1 MLRIDRVA
9 LSLVLSLGFASLAFA
24 QTPPATQPQP
34 EPEKKSLKDRLK
46 EPDQGGGIHLTE
58 HFAIVF
64 GGIKQGSGI
73 ALGPAVSTKFKDG
86 GFAQLKAVYSVKQ
99 FKLVQARYDTRRFW
113 SDRAIVI
120 SRVRWQDA
128 PELPLY
134 HIGPDSPD
142 ARVDYSEKKT
152 EASSRASLKVSP
164 LVTVNLGF
172 GAERYTTSGGRT
184 NLDPNFL
191 DALAALGLT
200 PAPPLGIGTKPT
212 FGHAFMGV
220 GLDSRAPSSD
230 YSRRG
235 RFAEAELHAYNDW
248 KGGQDSFRRLE
259 LTAQQLIPT
268 HAERGVIDLSARA
281 WLSQSSDPLGV
292 PFYLM
297 PTLGGGDLL
306 KAYPSYRFRD
316 RNALLLKSEYR
327 WAVHKMVDIAGV
339 YEAGKVAPRVNGLK
353 LENMAHSVA
362 IGLRGHTDKAS
373 LFRADLAYGSEG
385 LGFRIGFSSGGS

>member
-1 MLRIDRVA
+1 MLRFDRFA
-9 LSLVLSLGFASLAFA
+9 LSLVFGLAFALPAFA
-24 QTPPATQPQP
+24 QTPPAASPQP

-46 EPDQGGGIHLTE
+46 EPDQGGGLHLTE

-73 ALGPAVSTKFKDG
+73 ALGPALSTKFKDG

-99 FKLVQARYDTRRFW
+99 FKLVQVRYDTRRFW

-120 SRVRWQDA
+120 SRARWQDA

-134 HIGPDSPD
+134 RLGPDSPD
-142 ARVDYSEKKT
+142 VRVDYSEKKT
-152 EASSRASLKVSP
+152 EVSSRGTFKVAP
-164 LVTVNLGF
+164 LMTVNLGY
-172 GAERYTTSGGRT
+172 GVERYTTGGGRID
-184 NLDPNFL
+184 LDPEF
-191 DALAALGLT
+191 LGLL
-200 PAPPLGIGTKPT
+200 APVPGLGTKPT
-212 FGHAFMGV
+212 FGHAVLGL
-220 GLDSRAPSSD
+220 GLDSRSPSSD

-235 RFAEAELHAYNDW
+235 AFAEAELHAYNDW
-248 KGGQDSFRRLE
+248 KGGQDAFRRVE
-259 LTAQQLIPT
+259 LTGQQLIPT
-268 HAERGVIDLSARA
+268 HGERGVIDLSARA
-281 WLSQSSDPLGV
+281 WLSQSSDVLGV
-292 PFYLM
+292 PFFLM

-339 YEAGKVAPRVNGLK
+339 YEAGKVAPKVSGLK
-353 LENMAHSVA
+353 LENMAHSIA

>member
-1 MLRIDRVA
+1 MTGKTFCVA
-9 LSLVLSLGFASLAFA
+9 ALLAIGFTSGLAA
-24 QTPPATQPQP
+24 QTTTPQPPSQP
-34 EPEKKSLKDRLK
+34 EPEKVKLIDRLK
-46 EPDQGGGIHLTE
+46 EPDQAGGLHFTE

-73 ALGPAVSTKFKDG
+73 ALGPALSTKFKDG

-113 SDRAIVI
+113 TDRAIVI

-134 HIGPDSPD
+134 RLGPDSPD
-142 ARVDYSEKKT
+142 VRVDYGEKKT
-152 EASSRASLKVSP
+152 EASSRGTFKVAP
-164 LVTVNLGF
+164 LVTMNLGY
-172 GAERYTTSGGRT
+172 GVERYTTSGGRIDQ
-184 NLDPNFL
+184 DPQF
-191 DALAALGLT
+191 LGLL
-200 PAPPLGIGTKPT
+200 APVPGLATTPT
-212 FGHAFMGV
+212 FGHAVIGLGV
-220 GLDSRAPSSD
+220 DSRAPSSD

-248 KGGQDSFRRLE
+248 KGGQDPFRRVE

-268 HAERGVIDLSARA
+268 HAARGVIDLSARA
-281 WLSQSSDPLGV
+281 WLSQSSDVLGV

-327 WAVHKMVDIAGV
+327 WAVHKMVDVAGV
-339 YEAGKVAPRVNGLK
+339 YEAGKVASRVSGLK

>member
-1 MLRIDRVA
+1 MLRIDRLA
-9 LSLVLSLGFASLAFA
+9 LPLVIALGLAVPALA
-24 QTPPATQPQP
+24 QTPPAAPPQP

-46 EPDQGGGIHLTE
+46 EPDQAGGIHLTE
-58 HFAIVF
+58 HFAVVF

-73 ALGPAVSTKFKDG
+73 ALGPALSTKFKDG

-120 SRVRWQDA
+120 SRARWQDA

-134 HIGPDSPD
+134 RLGPDSPD
-142 ARVDYSEKKT
+142 VRVDYSEKKT
-152 EASSRASLKVSP
+152 EVSSRGTFKVAP
-164 LVTVNLGF
+164 LVTMNLGY
-172 GAERYTTSGGRT
+172 GVERYTTGGGRID
-184 NLDPNFL
+184 LDPQF
-191 DALAALGLT
+191 LGLL
-200 PAPPLGIGTKPT
+200 APVPGLATKPT
-212 FGHAFMGV
+212 FGHAAIGLGV
-220 GLDSRAPSSD
+220 DSRAPTSD

-235 RFAEAELHAYNDW
+235 GFAEAELHAYNDW
-248 KGGQDSFRRLE
+248 KGGQDSFRRVE
-259 LTAQQLIPT
+259 LTGQQLIPT
-268 HAERGVIDLSARA
+268 HGERGVIDLSARA
-281 WLSQSSDPLGV
+281 WLTQSSDVLGV

-339 YEAGKVAPRVNGLK
+339 YEAGKVASKVSGLK

>member
-1 MLRIDRVA
+1 
-9 LSLVLSLGFASLAFA
+9 LSLVLALALASPTFA
-24 QTPPATQPQP
+24 QTPPATPPQP

-73 ALGPAVSTKFKDG
+73 ALGPALSTKFKDG

-120 SRVRWQDA
+120 SRARWQDA

-134 HIGPDSPD
+134 RLGPDSPD
-142 ARVDYSEKKT
+142 VRVDYGEKKT
-152 EASSRASLKVSP
+152 EASSRGVFKVAP
-164 LVTVNLGF
+164 LVTMNLAYGV
-172 GAERYTTSGGRT
+172 ERYTTSGGRIDQ
-184 NLDPNFL
+184 DPQF
-191 DALAALGLT
+191 LGLI
-200 PAPPLGIGTKPT
+200 APVPGLATKPT
-212 FGHAFMGV
+212 FGHAVIGL
-220 GLDSRAPSSD
+220 GLDSRRPSSD
-230 YSRRG
+230 YHRRG
-235 RFAEAELHAYNDW
+235 GFAEAELHAYNDW
-248 KGGQDSFRRLE
+248 KGGQDPFRRVE

-268 HAERGVIDLSARA
+268 HGERGVIDVSVRA
-281 WLSQSSDPLGV
+281 WLSQSSGALGV

-327 WAVHKMVDIAGV
+327 WAVHKMVDLAGV
-339 YEAGKVAPRVNGLK
+339 YEAGKVAPKVNGLK